1 MSVALSL
8 SRVHFPVT
16 TLGPGRRLGI
26 WFQGCS
32 IRCPGCI
39 SADTWGPGDRG
50 VSIDQLLDQVQPWL
64 EQAGGITISGGEPF
78 EQPEALVALLVALR
92 QRSDIDILVY
102 SGYSLEALAMPL
114 RMTDGLIDAL
124 MSDPFQREQP
134 QSKALRGSDN
144 QRLSLLTELGR
155 ARFADFERP
164 LQADDHV
171 LDLMLDDDG
180 SVWMTGIPRRD
191 DLLRLRDLLHE
202 QGHHAQVTADIAL
215 RPKSGKLRP

>member
-1 MSVALSL
+1 MSVALLL

-39 SADTWGPGDRG
+39 SADTWGPGGRG
-50 VSIDQLLDQVQPWL
+50 VGIDQLLAQVQPWL
-64 EQAGGITISGGEPF
+64 EQADGITISGGEPF

-102 SGYSLEALAMPL
+102 SGYSLEALGMPL

-164 LQADDHV
+164 LQADDHA

-180 SVWMTGIPRRD
+180 SVWMAGIPRRD

-202 QGHHAQVTADIAL
+202 QGHQAQVTADIAL
-215 RPKSGKLRP
+215 RAKSGKPRP